1 MAAAASD
8 SGPASNASTTGDPDR
23 RGNVPGGPRE
33 RAGGRDDVGG
43 AQRGALPDP
52 RRRRVVRAGSRGPA
66 RLARAG
72 GARSSRT
79 RRTRRTRKRKRI
91 GGSNRTNRSGPAP
104 GLLADGADDEVDD
117 RGVEDGDRE
126 FEEVLAEAEREE
138 ETLAGSGS
146 PEPSTRGRRRTR
158 RRRRSRCRW
167 PDCWRST
174 RCCAATACRGR
185 CGRGSRGRRPRPS
198 SGSRR
203 TRAGSRRRRWPRA
216 ERGVEG
222 GRDPVDPGA
231 ARVDQTSASTRKFAR
246 KATLTTTCVARR
258 PYSSA

>member
-1 MAAAASD
+1 MWAVH
-8 SGPASNASTTGDPDR
+8 N
-23 RGNVPGGPRE
+23 E
-33 RAGGRDDVGG
+33 
-43 AQRGALPDP
+43 GALPDP

-72 GARSSRT
+72 ARDRVEHEEHEEHENENESAD
-79 RRTRRTRKRKRI
+79 RI
-91 GGSNRTNRSGPAP
+91 GTNRSGPAP

-138 ETLAGSGS
+138 DARRERVPGAEHEG
-146 PEPSTRGRRRTR
+146 GRRRTR

-174 RCCAATACRGR
+174 RRCAATACRGR

-203 TRAGSRRRRWPRA
+203 TRAGSRRRRWPRGRA
-216 ERGVEG
+216 RCRRRPRSRG
-222 GRDPVDPGA
+222 RS
-231 ARVDQTSASTRKFAR
+231 R
-246 KATLTTTCVARR
+246 ARR
-258 PYSSA
+258 GWTRRARARGSSRGRRR